1 MKGFGMLRQRWVDG
15 RDGRGA
21 GAMSKKAETGNA
33 IQSQTTERCPHIEV
47 ATELWQGHCLR

>member
-33 IQSQTTERCPHIEV
+33 IQSETTERCPHIEV
-47 ATELWQGHCLR
+47 AREL